1 MSQDN
6 PGDQELDVEV
16 PVSQAPNITNVPWS
30 VRDALLGVVLLI
42 PVSMIFVLV
51 FLLSGNIIGF
61 LTGTGAPSF
70 LNVIALGGATFITG
84 IGLAWLLGVKRRG
97 GSLAN
102 LGLTDF
108 KVWADIPL
116 AFLGEIIIFIGLA
129 TYSIVLFKVSGERVP
144 EQPIDQLF
152 GKSLT
157 GFLLAVFFVA
167 ILAPIGEEIFF
178 RGFVYTALR
187 KKWGVPLAMVAS
199 SGLFAVFHIVPLLYP
214 PMFIIGMVLV
224 VLFEQRRSLA
234 PNIIL
239 HALNNFLALLAVYG
253 SSL

>member
-1 MSQDN
+1 MHPDDL
-6 PGDQELDVEV
+6 GDQGLDAATPVDQV
-16 PVSQAPNITNVPWS
+16 PDITNVPWS
-30 VRDALLGVVLLI
+30 IRDALLGVVLLI
-42 PVSMIFVLV
+42 PVSMVFVAV
-51 FLLSGNIIGF
+51 FLLSGYLLGF
-61 LTGTGAPSF
+61 LMGTGAPGF
-70 LNVIALGGATFITG
+70 LNVIALGGATFVTG

-102 LGLTDF
+102 LGLKDF

-129 TYSIVLFKVSGERVP
+129 TYSVVLFKVSGARVP

-187 KKWGVPLAMVAS
+187 KQWGVPLAMVAS

-234 PNIIL
+234 PNILL